1 MRFAVSSIVVVGAGI
16 IGVTIAYELQR
27 RGLSVTLVDRD
38 APGLGASYGNMA
50 SIAVTEFMPASRP
63 GIWAQMPKW
72 LLDPEGPV
80 RIQPGYLP
88 KLVPWFLRFLAASR
102 PSKLRALEAAG
113 AALCGRVYDDL
124 DALLKETGLTHMLT
138 AEGCL
143 SLYTDEAEFKADRE
157 HIEIL
162 ERFGFRYEILG
173 GKAIPDLEPFLTT
186 KIGKAVLFPDNRSIT
201 DPYRL
206 VTALAERFEALG
218 GRTVRGEIAGLE
230 QGEAG
235 VSALRLADGRSL
247 RTEKVVL
254 AAGAF
259 TARLSALLREHIP
272 LETER
277 GYHTQIMEPGI
288 SMRHSI
294 IWPARAFMVTPT
306 AGGIRVGGTVEMAG
320 LDASPD
326 YRRAKILV
334 KRAQEALPDLQVR
347 QATEWMGHRPAL
359 PDTVPVMGPSAKRR
373 NVWYATGHG
382 HLGLT
387 YAATTGRLM
396 ADLITGVQPPVDM
409 QPYRVDR
416 F

>member
-1 MRFAVSSIVVVGAGI
+1 VVVGAGI

-80 RIQPGYLP
+80 RIRPGYLP

>member
-1 MRFAVSSIVVVGAGI
+1 VVVGAGI

-38 APGLGASYGNMA
+38 APGRGASYGNMA

-186 KIGKAVLFPDNRSIT
+186 KIGKAVLFPDNRSII